1 MSAPDEIDLARA
13 QEYAL
18 LSSLLLKAPSSE
30 LLAQLAALRGDATQL
45 GKVHAEL
52 AGVASKS
59 RVESVEREH
68 FLLFSGVGRGELL
81 PYASYYLTG
90 FVQGRPLADLR
101 QISLGSASSSR
112 MNSQNRRITRESCWR
127 SWREWRKVR
136 GKGRQAPSVP
146 FSTSTW
152 SRGSRASSRT
162 SSALS
167 RRSSMPRSA
176 HSAEPSLKSS
186 VADSSCQS
194 RTAEVANAA
203 SAGVCTQAFRTT
215 AAPIAMRAMARQAV
229 RKLFMGS
236 TLHSSCPQ
244 V

>member
-1 MSAPDEIDLARA
+1 VSAPDEIDLARA

-30 LLAQLAALRGDATQL
+30 LLAQLASLRGDATQL

-101 QISLGSASSSR
+101 Q
-112 MNSQNRRITRESCWR
+112 T
-127 SWREWRKVR
+127 
-136 GKGRQAPSVP
+136 
-146 FSTSTW
+146 
-152 SRGSRASSRT
+152 
-162 SSALS
+162 LS
-167 RRSSMPRSA
+167 RLGIELSDEQS
-176 HSAEPSLKSS
+176 EPE
-186 VADSSCQS
+186 DH
-194 RTAEVANAA
+194 
-203 SAGVCTQAFRTT
+203 AGVLLEIMAGMAQGGWEGPLGTERAFFSEHLEPWISRFFADLERTQSARFYATVGTLGRTFIEIERRGFELSEPN
-215 AAPIAMRAMARQAV
+215 A
-229 RKLFMGS
+229 
-236 TLHSSCPQ
+236 
-244 V
+244 